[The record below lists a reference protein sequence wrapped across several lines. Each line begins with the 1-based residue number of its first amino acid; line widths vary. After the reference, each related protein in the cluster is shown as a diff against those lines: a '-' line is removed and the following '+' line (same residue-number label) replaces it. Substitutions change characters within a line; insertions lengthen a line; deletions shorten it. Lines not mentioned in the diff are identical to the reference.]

1 MCGASTYSC
10 RAPLRKMLASCQ
22 LLIKFSLGSIFQDQ
36 VNTSLRI
43 QYHRQIM
50 INPAYNYINEAM
62 GTSILEMYKF
72 YLIIE
77 ISIKAKNIRMAKM
90 TLNLHFTAQLM
101 FDLRLFELAL
111 EKNFQ
116 SDNLIT
122 LFHKRKYCQPLLL
135 TRMINQRTQ
144 MAKAYE
150 SIHFQCSH
158 SAHLMWAY

>member
-1 MCGASTYSC
+1 
-10 RAPLRKMLASCQ
+10 MLASCQ

-62 GTSILEMYKF
+62 GTSILEMCMF

-116 SDNLIT
+116 SNNLIT
-122 LFHKRKYCQPLLL
+122 LFHKRKYCQP
-135 TRMINQRTQ
+135 
-144 MAKAYE
+144 
-150 SIHFQCSH
+150 
-158 SAHLMWAY
+158 